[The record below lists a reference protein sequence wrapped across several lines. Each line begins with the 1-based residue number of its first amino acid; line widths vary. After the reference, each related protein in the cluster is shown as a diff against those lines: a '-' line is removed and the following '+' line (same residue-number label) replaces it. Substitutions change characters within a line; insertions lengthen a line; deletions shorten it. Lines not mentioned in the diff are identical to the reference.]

1 MTTRLALV
9 NTTDCALWPLLLL
22 CARSRHLLILC
33 DSYVINLYAV
43 IDTVMW
49 PPQYADEG
57 QLQSDMAFFYNVT
70 SVLDCEYAAI

>member
-1 MTTRLALV
+1 M
-9 NTTDCALWPLLLL
+9 
-22 CARSRHLLILC
+22 
-33 DSYVINLYAV
+33 INLYAV

-57 QLQSDMAFFYNVT
+57 QLQSDVAFFYNVT